1 MATNTTNFNL
11 KKPAYSDT
19 ADIADINGNMDKVDS
34 ALNALGNGLA
44 IMANGNTH
52 AAITIGQYVYVHN
65 HGSLSQGLYIATS
78 NISAN
83 GTLSSSNL
91 QAVSGGGLN
100 TLSAVEL
107 SFSAN
112 VTATTQNYVFK
123 RGKIIYCECFSV
135 TTSADF
141 PAWSSGTLAELPSDA
156 VPTKDVFLVDVMN
169 PSRYIQIATNGKIFP
184 SAAVANGTTIRC
196 ASAVWRIT

>member
-112 VTATTQNYVFK
+112 VTATTQNNVFK

-196 ASAVWRIT
+196 APAVWRIT